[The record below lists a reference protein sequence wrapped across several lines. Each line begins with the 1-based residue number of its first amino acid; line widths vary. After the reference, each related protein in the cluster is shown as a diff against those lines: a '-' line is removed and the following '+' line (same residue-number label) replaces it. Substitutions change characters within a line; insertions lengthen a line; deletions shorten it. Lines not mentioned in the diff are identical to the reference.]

1 MRPWHA
7 YLHAFFY
14 IFVSCSSE
22 NGFQIYQHIPSIRA
36 KFVDEVVL
44 GDTLYTLEQLSVIV
58 VLDLH
63 LIFLRGGRPTFC
75 A

>member
-1 MRPWHA
+1 
-7 YLHAFFY
+7 
-14 IFVSCSSE
+14 
-22 NGFQIYQHIPSIRA
+22 
-36 KFVDEVVL
+36 VDEVVL
-44 GDTLYTLEQLSVIV
+44 GDTWYTLEQLSVIV